1 GQEARA
7 PNLWDTRQSIR
18 WASNREIL
26 SPFRITEGLNG
37 IPARVCEAECDR
49 SEVCWR
55 GIETVRSVILED
67 HARRWPPHDGAKNS
81 PRTEADEKL
90 VAGTWRRERFS
101 FLPNTTRTSLRSHPP
116 PGGAMKEKC
125 KHGHNRRE
133 RTRALGAVNRALDA
147 FDQSHR
153 LARAGNLSA
162 AERAV
167 RLAER
172 QAKLAAQLL
181 DLKASLRRIAL
192 ARTES
197 ERAVRAE
204 RSEAR
209 RVRKV

>member
-1 GQEARA
+1 
-7 PNLWDTRQSIR
+7 
-18 WASNREIL
+18 
-26 SPFRITEGLNG
+26 
-37 IPARVCEAECDR
+37 
-49 SEVCWR
+49 
-55 GIETVRSVILED
+55 
-67 HARRWPPHDGAKNS
+67 
-81 PRTEADEKL
+81 
-90 VAGTWRRERFS
+90 
-101 FLPNTTRTSLRSHPP
+101 
-116 PGGAMKEKC
+116 MKEKC

-192 ARTES
+192 ARIES

-204 RSEAR
+204 ADSRETALKQRQRELELAEIALEHRRRHAPPLDPEAER
-209 RVRKV
+209 WKERLARVLNDL